1 MAKPL
6 AGIKVVEMSTF
17 VAGPVTARLLADLGA
32 EVIKVERPEGDG
44 WRLTGVGYN
53 PNRFSKDENPVF
65 DIYNTGKKHI
75 ALNLKTPAG
84 MEAFHRLLAQ
94 ADVFV
99 TNTRPKALQR
109 LGISYEDLKDK
120 YPGLVYGILL
130 GYGEEGPDAAM
141 QAFDTSAYWARGGF
155 LRDLAVDNGEDYVPV
170 QPPFSVG
177 DTVTGYMLMGQI
189 CAALCRKKDT
199 GLGDYVRAG
208 LYHNGIFTM
217 GTMAIITQ
225 PPFGREYPA
234 PRYRHSAPSGS
245 YRYVV
250 VNRDELSD
258 FDIRLRK
265 IFREC
270 VISYDYAQNLVVL
283 HTMPGLANAAASA
296 LDHMSI
302 PELVGTLA
310 GDDTVFLA
318 MKTNE
323 AASLFYLEI
332 EAML

>member
-1 MAKPL
+1 MKSTRQAMIL
-6 AGIKVVEMSTF
+6 ELISQQDIETQNQMMEALMERGIKSTQ
-17 VAGPVTARLLADLGA
+17 ATLSRDIKELRLVKEL
-32 EVIKVERPEGDG
+32 
-44 WRLTGVGYN
+44 
-53 PNRFSKDENPVF
+53 S
-65 DIYNTGKKHI
+65 
-75 ALNLKTPAG
+75 
-84 MEAFHRLLAQ
+84 
-94 ADVFV
+94 
-99 TNTRPKALQR
+99 
-109 LGISYEDLKDK
+109 
-120 YPGLVYGILL
+120 
-130 GYGEEGPDAAM
+130 
-141 QAFDTSAYWARGGF
+141 
-155 LRDLAVDNGEDYVPV
+155 
-170 QPPFSVG
+170 
-177 DTVTGYMLMGQI
+177 
-189 CAALCRKKDT
+189 
-199 GLGDYVRAG
+199 
-208 LYHNGIFTM
+208 
-217 GTMAIITQ
+217 
-225 PPFGREYPA
+225 
-234 PRYRHSAPSGS
+234 PSGS